1 MSSFKKVYKA
11 FLIST
16 LVISGVLSIARIF
29 LMNYFY
35 DPSLENYSTKT
46 SLPTVYSIL
55 FAVCCL
61 AAFAVFFFIK
71 VPKNEEAVLPK
82 STVASLFASSLCG
95 FFFISSAFLV
105 LYFTFDIFSPESF
118 KLMLSIEEKI
128 PLIALIATVVFSV
141 PSAVF
146 FLSCESMKYADT
158 LFVKVMSFFPPLWCV
173 AYLVYL
179 YFDNSVVINNSEKL
193 SAELSVIFM
202 MLYLTSEARY
212 RIDTPRHRLHLALSL
227 VSIIAVATY
236 CIPNIVLTVMLVLPF
251 DEFSIYAGLQI
262 TVLLYMIIRTFQFLQ
277 PKESVPIEE

>member
-1 MSSFKKVYKA
+1 MSSFKKVYKS

-16 LVISGVLSIARIF
+16 LIISGVLSVARIF

-46 SLPTVYSIL
+46 SLPTMYSVL
-55 FAVCCL
+55 FVVCCL
-61 AAFAVFFFIK
+61 AAFSVFFFIK
-71 VPKNEEAVLPK
+71 TPKETEAVLPK
-82 STVASLFASSLCG
+82 SSVASVFASSLCG

-105 LYFTFDIFSPESF
+105 LYFTFDIFSPESL
-118 KLMLSIEEKI
+118 KLMFYTEARI
-128 PLIALIATVVFSV
+128 PLYALIATVVFSI
-141 PSAVF
+141 PSAIF
-146 FLSCESMKYADT
+146 FLNCESIKYFDST
-158 LFVKVMSFFPPLWCV
+158 FVKILSFFPPLWSIS
-173 AYLVYL
+173 YLIYL

-193 SAELSVIFM
+193 SAELSVIFI

-262 TVLLYMIIRTFQFLQ
+262 TILLYMIIRTFQFLQ
-277 PKESVPIEE
+277 PKTDAVTEE